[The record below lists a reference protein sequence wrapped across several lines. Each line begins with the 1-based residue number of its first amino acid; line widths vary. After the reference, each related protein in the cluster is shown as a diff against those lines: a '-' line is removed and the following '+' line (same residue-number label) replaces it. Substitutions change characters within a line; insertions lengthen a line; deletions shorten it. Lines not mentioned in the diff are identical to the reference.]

1 MSKAPLAVVVEDDVF
16 LAEIYSESLRSIGL
30 NVEVFNDGG
39 DAMKALDQLTP
50 DLIILDLNLPTYSGL
65 EIFYH
70 LRKQPHTSQTW
81 VLIVTANPSQAV
93 ELSNVEMDNQNL
105 LILAKPLSM
114 DQLDQLAQRLV
125 FRDSQ

>member
-1 MSKAPLAVVVEDDVF
+1 
-16 LAEIYSESLRSIGL
+16 
-30 NVEVFNDGG
+30 
-39 DAMKALDQLTP
+39 MKALDQLTP

-70 LRKQPHTSQTW
+70 LRKQSHTSQTW
-81 VLIVTANPSQAV
+81 VLIVTANPSQAA

>member
-1 MSKAPLAVVVEDDVF
+1 MSTPPLAAVVEDDVF

-30 NVEVFNDGG
+30 NVEIFHDGG
-39 DAMKALDQLTP
+39 DAMKDLIELAP
-50 DLIILDLNLPTYSGL
+50 DLIILDLNLPSFSGL
-65 EIFYH
+65 DIFYH
-70 LRKQPHTSQTW
+70 LRKHPQTAQTW
-81 VLIVTANPSQAV
+81 ILIVTANPSQAA

-125 FRDSQ
+125 FRDR